1 MNASIVN
8 NYPIVLPPIKSD
20 NPLEVTQTTIVNEIV
35 KRKQQIKELSIKA
48 NELKA
53 EAQKLFEEAIFG
65 EA

>member
-1 MNASIVN
+1 M
-8 NYPIVLPPIKSD
+8 
-20 NPLEVTQTTIVNEIV
+20 NEIV

-53 EAQKLFEEAIFG
+53 EAQKLFEEAIFS